1 MGEYKIF
8 ASAGGICHQGFEI
21 FFGAIRRCL
30 HPCSASTPGSNH
42 LSKVMQNIKYQSKNL
57 YDPVWVTGVITAKS
71 MGKNLYL
78 VDGAADVDIGYS
90 M

>member
-1 MGEYKIF
+1 
-8 ASAGGICHQGFEI
+8 
-21 FFGAIRRCL
+21 
-30 HPCSASTPGSNH
+30 
-42 LSKVMQNIKYQSKNL
+42 MQNIKYQSKNL

-71 MGKNLYL
+71 MGKTLYL